1 MNSNKRG
8 GKDKIYLIL
17 SILFIVLINV
27 FDIFLVKRS
36 TLSHLTYL
44 LGWNI
49 ILINGFFNKRTNL
62 VIRILI
68 SIIALIFVSLGMYCF
83 Q

>member
-8 GKDKIYLIL
+8 GKEKIYLIL

-62 VIRILI
+62 VVRILI